1 MTTLISLSE
10 GIWIPKDRIFPTE
23 EQKTILNSTN
33 SGDTIS
39 KNEILALIKSG
50 NTPNPTDV
58 EKAKEAYN
66 LKKPVLEKTTDVY
79 KFIAASVSIDGD
91 TITGFINYS
100 LNGIINKINY

>member
-1 MTTLISLSE
+1 MTTLISLTE
-10 GIWIPKDRIFPTE
+10 GSWIPKDRFFPTE

-33 SGDTIS
+33 SGDTIA

-50 NTPNPTDV
+50 NTANSIDI
-58 EKAKEAYN
+58 EKAIATYN
-66 LKKPVLEKTTDVY
+66 LKKPVLAKPEDIY

-100 LNGIINKINY
+100 MNGVINKINY